1 MMLLALLFAC
11 HPKQDDSVE
20 TQDLASLQP
29 VVSKELQAIDSLLW
43 QQPDSALALLL
54 PWFDTVHTD
63 ETFDNHYA
71 HLLLAE
77 LLYKNDYAQTNR
89 EELRQAVAFF
99 DSLVRQTPPLKGG
112 RGDSTHTPSPT
123 DRLAFLS
130 ARAHY
135 INGVGY
141 YEQDSVVQACKE
153 YLKALETMES
163 HFEEKD
169 MVGEKARFMALTHT
183 HLTGLF
189 SDQYLHEQAIY
200 FGARALDYYRKYEA
214 TPWHVA
220 WVLDE
225 IGMQFEMMER
235 FDSASYYYGEAVI
248 AVDDTNTLMYRDIAT
263 GLARLSYKKDKESQ
277 KSMSQ
282 LRNLL
287 LRSES
292 EKEYLARCIAI
303 GGNYY
308 YEKQYDSAS
317 AYLNR
322 IFRDSQSVEARKQA
336 AEWLVEIC
344 KAQGR
349 EDEIIGYAT
358 FLVPFATQDENAGK
372 MKSQLTTLC
381 QEYEQEKQEAL
392 HRSKLKEALRNS
404 GFIVLGIVTAFMVG
418 FAIYVIISKRR
429 IVAERK
435 THRMQQAALSGR
447 LKRSNSA
454 LKKLKTAQEA
464 RVSENPRRP
473 EVYGKYED
481 ETICR
486 HILTV
491 CNDKHNSFKTT
502 IPISAYADIAL
513 DDAQK
518 AQLKQAATRHYGE
531 LFGKLKRQYPNL
543 KEKDLFYCYLCL
555 LGLDNIQIAV
565 LLQRSISTIWER
577 EKRLQKMFGSPSKI
591 SVFLHEYMITNI

>member
-1 MMLLALLFAC
+1 M
-11 HPKQDDSVE
+11 
-20 TQDLASLQP
+20 
-29 VVSKELQAIDSLLW
+29 
-43 QQPDSALALLL
+43 
-54 PWFDTVHTD
+54 
-63 ETFDNHYA
+63 
-71 HLLLAE
+71 LAE

-89 EELRQAVAFF
+89 EELQQAVAYF
-99 DSLVRQTPPLKGG
+99 DSLVRQAPPLKGG
-112 RGDSTHTPSPT
+112 RGDSRHTPSPT
-123 DRLAFLS
+123 DRLAFLA

-135 INGVGY
+135 IKGVGY
-141 YEQDSVVQACKE
+141 YEQDSVVEACRE
-153 YLKALETMES
+153 YIKALETMES
-163 HFEEKD
+163 HFDEQD
-169 MVGEKARFMALTHT
+169 LVGEKARFMAFTHT

-200 FGARALDYYRKYEA
+200 FGKRSLEYYREYEA

-220 WVLDE
+220 WMLNE
-225 IGMQFEMMER
+225 IGSQYEMMDNN
-235 FDSASYYYGEAVI
+235 DSAFCYYQQSLSVLP
-248 AVDDTNTLMYRDIAT
+248 DTNNLIYRDVST
-263 GLARLSYKKDKESQ
+263 HLAYLLYKEDKEVQ
-277 KSMSQ
+277 VPINR
-282 LRNLL
+282 LHGLL
-287 LRSES
+287 LNAES
-292 EKEYLARCIAI
+292 EKEYLVRCSII
-303 GGNYY
+303 GEIYY
-308 YEKQYDSAS
+308 HETAFDSAWV
-317 AYLNR
+317 YLNTVYDR
-322 IFRDSQSVEARKQA
+322 TSNIAVKKQA
-336 AEWLVEIC
+336 AEWLVEVC

>member
-1 MMLLALLFAC
+1 MKRHVFIGWFLLLALSAC

-20 TQDLASLQP
+20 TQNFASLQP
-29 VVSKELQAIDSLLW
+29 VPSVELQAIDSLLW

-54 PWFDTVHTD
+54 PWFDTVD
-63 ETFDNHYA
+63 SNETFDNHYA

-89 EELRQAVAFF
+89 EELLQAVAYF
-99 DSLVRQTPPLKGG
+99 DSLVRQAPPTPPLKGG
-112 RGDSTHTPSPT
+112 RGDSRHAL
-123 DRLAFLS
+123 DQNGNFAFLA

-153 YLKALETMES
+153 YIKALEIMEDR
-163 HFEEKD
+163 FEEKEL
-169 MVGEKARFMALTHT
+169 VGDKARFMAFTHT

-220 WVLDE
+220 WMLDE

-263 GLARLSYKKDKESQ
+263 GLARLSYKKDKELQ

-303 GGNYY
+303 GGIYY

-344 KAQGR
+344 KSQGR

-372 MKSQLTTLC
+372 VKSQITELC
-381 QEYEQEKQEAL
+381 HVYEQERLENLHQKQMRRIRKHVGITLASLLVVLLVVLWLNNRYRKNKKIEEQRQAEAYRKL
-392 HRSKLKEALRNS
+392 QSEFEAASQQVQQVLQRRVAEICRSKEENKRERILAEFETAYPDGMEKLQAGYPDLTDTERNIVILSFFGFRTKEE
-404 GFIVLGIVTAFMVG
+404 
-418 FAIYVIISKRR
+418 
-429 IVAERK
+429 AEIL
-435 THRMQQAALSGR
+435 HLSVNTVE
-447 LKRSNSA
+447 KYRSNIR
-454 LKKLKTAQEA
+454 KKA
-464 RVSENPRRP
+464 
-473 EVYGKYED
+473 
-481 ETICR
+481 
-486 HILTV
+486 
-491 CNDKHNSFKTT
+491 
-502 IPISAYADIAL
+502 
-513 DDAQK
+513 
-518 AQLKQAATRHYGE
+518 
-531 LFGKLKRQYPNL
+531 
-543 KEKDLFYCYLCL
+543 
-555 LGLDNIQIAV
+555 
-565 LLQRSISTIWER
+565 
-577 EKRLQKMFGSPSKI
+577 GSDP
-591 SVFLHEYMITNI
+591 VFHLIG

>member
-1 MMLLALLFAC
+1 MRTIFTFAHMKRLFVIGLFLLLALAAC

-20 TQDLASLQP
+20 TWRAATLQP
-29 VVSKELQAIDSLLW
+29 VPSPKLQSIDSLMW

-54 PWFDTVHTD
+54 PWFDTCCTD
-63 ETFDNHYA
+63 VARNVSTTYNHHYA

-89 EELRQAVAFF
+89 AELRQAVAFF
-99 DSLVRQTPPLKGG
+99 DSLVRQAPPLKGG
-112 RGDSTHTPSPT
+112 RGDSRHVL
-123 DRLAFLS
+123 DQNGNFAFLT

-153 YLKALETMES
+153 YLKALEIMES
-163 HFEEKD
+163 HFEEKEL
-169 MVGEKARFMALTHT
+169 VGEKARFMALTHT
-183 HLTGLF
+183 HLTSLF

-200 FGARALDYYRKYEA
+200 FGKRALGYYRKYEA

-225 IGMQFEMMER
+225 IGMQYEMMER
-235 FDSASYYYGEAVI
+235 FDSANYYYGEAVI

-263 GLARLSYKKDKESQ
+263 SLARLSYKKDKESQ

-372 MKSQLTTLC
+372 VKSQITELC
-381 QEYEQEKQEAL
+381 HVYEQERLENLHQKQMRRIRKHVGITLASLLVVLLVVLWLNNRYRKNKKIEEQRQAEAYRKL
-392 HRSKLKEALRNS
+392 QSEFEAASQQVQQVLQRRVAEICRSKEENKWERILAEFETAYPDGMEKLQAGYPDLTDTERNIVILSFFGFRTKEE
-404 GFIVLGIVTAFMVG
+404 
-418 FAIYVIISKRR
+418 
-429 IVAERK
+429 AEIL
-435 THRMQQAALSGR
+435 HLSVNTVE
-447 LKRSNSA
+447 KYRSNIR
-454 LKKLKTAQEA
+454 KKA
-464 RVSENPRRP
+464 
-473 EVYGKYED
+473 
-481 ETICR
+481 
-486 HILTV
+486 
-491 CNDKHNSFKTT
+491 
-502 IPISAYADIAL
+502 
-513 DDAQK
+513 
-518 AQLKQAATRHYGE
+518 
-531 LFGKLKRQYPNL
+531 
-543 KEKDLFYCYLCL
+543 
-555 LGLDNIQIAV
+555 
-565 LLQRSISTIWER
+565 
-577 EKRLQKMFGSPSKI
+577 GSDP
-591 SVFLHEYMITNI
+591 VFHLIG